1 MGGALEGAVTV
12 AVDVGTTGLKV
23 VARDA
28 RGRARLLLRAPS
40 PGDLEAVL
48 PAVRKALAGELGPA
62 EGPVTRVGVTA
73 HGQSALLVDR
83 GTGERVCETIFWHQ
97 GTVAESPAPLGNDC
111 VLNPAGSWLPGKLR
125 AWREKNAEVTAGLEP
140 GSLVCLQVK
149 DYINLMLTGV
159 AASDRR
165 SLRGLL
171 NASGGMPQDVLGYV
185 GLGDVCPALL
195 EPEAVIG
202 RVSAKGAE
210 KSGLPEGCEVICG
223 CDDLSAGVLGLL
235 PLYPGQRFNIAGSSE
250 HLGVFIGAPS
260 PARDAELRAH
270 ARATGLS
277 YLPKCGRLP
286 ALLYSATSSGA
297 TSVRAAGVSEQ
308 VWSSLDP
315 KRVPNQSEL
324 DAMPAFDV
332 DVDGRRGLVPDAS
345 HKGGW
350 AADPAAFSEEMQ
362 AFRVADAL
370 SGALKPIDDALRL
383 FADASAEMVLG
394 GGLAASAGFAAV
406 RRASG
411 FGDLRVASGPEVS
424 AVGVARLAIASRRAV
439 MFGAGKVGRGFL
451 CQLLSHSGWSVV
463 LVDAYRPSVD
473 ALVAAGCRW
482 TVHNLATGQEEEISA
497 EAVLHLEDDSDRV
510 VSALSEADLVLTSMG
525 ANNLVQWAV
534 SVRNALCQRLRGK
547 GALDV
552 VLAEN
557 HPRPAAA
564 VREALEEGASTEDA
578 DLMREKLGV
587 AQAQVLR
594 SCIEPTPEQGP
605 LAVQVQDHWYLP
617 LDRDALVTDLD
628 MWGAKPLPNFER
640 ELTRK
645 LFTYNCVNAI
655 VCYVGE
661 QLGLKWLA
669 EAANNESVA
678 EVAMAAGEE
687 SSAALVAEYAF
698 DVEDQRLWCQRA
710 MAKYQDTAIRDPIE
724 RNARDPVR
732 KLSRYDRL
740 MGPTYLCLKH
750 GLPCENLAVGVA
762 AALRYPGA
770 SMPEDAAL
778 EGLLA
783 RGAAALDALLAA
795 AAATGPA
802 E

>member
-1 MGGALEGAVTV
+1 MTVT
-12 AVDVGTTGLKV
+12 VDVGTTGLKV

-40 PGDLEAVL
+40 PGALEAVL
-48 PAVRKALAGELGPA
+48 PAVRGALEGEQ
-62 EGPVTRVGVTA
+62 GPVRRVGVTA

-83 GTGERVCETIFWHQ
+83 KTGSRVGEAIFWHQ
-97 GTVAESPAPLGNDC
+97 GAVAESPAPLGDDC

-125 AWREKNAEVTAGLEP
+125 AWREQNAGVTAGREP

-149 DYINLMLTGV
+149 DYINLLLTGT

-171 NASGGMPQDVLGYV
+171 NASGEMPQDVLEYV

-195 EPEAVIG
+195 EPEAVVG
-202 RVSAKGAE
+202 RVSAKGAAE
-210 KSGLPEGCEVICG
+210 SGLPEGCEVICG

-270 ARATGLS
+270 ARASGLS

-308 VWSSLDP
+308 VWCSLDP
-315 KRVPNQSEL
+315 KRVPSQSEI

-332 DVDGRRGLVPDAS
+332 NVDGRRGLDPDAS

-350 AADPAAFSEEMQ
+350 AADPSAFSEEMQ

-406 RRASG
+406 RRGSG

-525 ANNLVQWAV
+525 ANNLVPWAA
-534 SVRNALCQRLRGK
+534 SVRKALCQRLRSK
-547 GALDV
+547 GALDI

-578 DLMREKLGV
+578 DLMREMLGV

-645 LFTYNCVNAI
+645 LFTYNCVNAV

-661 QLGLKWLA
+661 QLGLEWLA

-698 DVEDQRLWCQRA
+698 DVEDQQLWCRRA

-770 SMPEDAAL
+770 SMPQDAAL
-778 EGLLA
+778 EGLLS

-795 AAATGPA
+795 AGATGAA

>member
-1 MGGALEGAVTV
+1 MTVT
-12 AVDVGTTGLKV
+12 VDVGTTGLKV

-40 PGDLEAVL
+40 PGALEAVL
-48 PAVRKALAGELGPA
+48 PAVRGALEGEQ
-62 EGPVTRVGVTA
+62 GPVRRVGVTA

-83 GTGERVCETIFWHQ
+83 KTGSRVGEAIFWHQ
-97 GTVAESPAPLGNDC
+97 GAVAESPAPLGDDC

-125 AWREKNAEVTAGLEP
+125 AWREQNAGVTAGREP

-149 DYINLMLTGV
+149 DYINLLLTGT

-171 NASGGMPQDVLGYV
+171 NASGEMPQDVLEYV

-195 EPEAVIG
+195 EPEAVVG
-202 RVSAKGAE
+202 RVSAKGAAE
-210 KSGLPEGCEVICG
+210 SGLPEGCEVICG

-270 ARATGLS
+270 ARASGLS

-308 VWSSLDP
+308 VWCSLDP
-315 KRVPNQSEL
+315 KRVPSQSEI

-332 DVDGRRGLVPDAS
+332 NVDGRRGLDPDAS

-350 AADPAAFSEEMQ
+350 AADPSAFSEEMQ

-406 RRASG
+406 RRGSG

-473 ALVAAGCRW
+473 ALVTAGCRW

-525 ANNLVQWAV
+525 ANNLVPWAA
-534 SVRNALCQRLRGK
+534 SVRKALCQRLRSK
-547 GALDV
+547 GALDI

-578 DLMREKLGV
+578 DLMREMLGV

-645 LFTYNCVNAI
+645 LFTYNCVNAV

-661 QLGLKWLA
+661 QLGLEWLA

-678 EVAMAAGEE
+678 DVAMAAGEE

-698 DVEDQRLWCQRA
+698 DVEDQQLWCRRA

-770 SMPEDAAL
+770 SMPQDAAL
-778 EGLLA
+778 EGLLS

-795 AAATGPA
+795 AGATGAA

>member
-1 MGGALEGAVTV
+1 MTVT
-12 AVDVGTTGLKV
+12 VDVGTTGLKV

-40 PGDLEAVL
+40 PGALEAVL
-48 PAVRKALAGELGPA
+48 PAVRGALEGEQ
-62 EGPVTRVGVTA
+62 GPVRRVGVTA

-83 GTGERVCETIFWHQ
+83 KTGSRVGEAIFWHQ
-97 GTVAESPAPLGNDC
+97 GAVAESPAPLGDDC

-125 AWREKNAEVTAGLEP
+125 AWREQNAGVTAGREP

-149 DYINLMLTGV
+149 DYINLLLTGT

-171 NASGGMPQDVLGYV
+171 NASGEMPQDVLEYV

-195 EPEAVIG
+195 EPEAVVG
-202 RVSAKGAE
+202 RVSAKGAAE
-210 KSGLPEGCEVICG
+210 SGLPEGCEVICG

-270 ARATGLS
+270 ARASGLS

-308 VWSSLDP
+308 VWCSLDP
-315 KRVPNQSEL
+315 KRVPSQSEI

-332 DVDGRRGLVPDAS
+332 NVDGRRGLDPDAS

-350 AADPAAFSEEMQ
+350 AADPSAFSEEMQ
-362 AFRVADAL
+362 AFRAADAL

-406 RRASG
+406 RRGSG

-473 ALVAAGCRW
+473 ALVTAGCRW

-525 ANNLVQWAV
+525 ANNLVPWAA
-534 SVRNALCQRLRGK
+534 SVRKALCQRLRSK
-547 GALDV
+547 GALDI

-578 DLMREKLGV
+578 DLMREMLGV

-645 LFTYNCVNAI
+645 LFTYNCVNAV

-661 QLGLKWLA
+661 QLGLEWLA

-678 EVAMAAGEE
+678 DVAMAAGEE

-698 DVEDQRLWCQRA
+698 DVEDQQLWCRRA

-770 SMPEDAAL
+770 SMPQDAAL
-778 EGLLA
+778 EGLLS

-795 AAATGPA
+795 AGATGAA

>member
-1 MGGALEGAVTV
+1 MGAGAAPGGAVTV
-12 AVDVGTTGLKV
+12 TVDVGTTGLKV

-40 PGDLEAVL
+40 PGALEAVL
-48 PAVRKALAGELGPA
+48 PAVRGALEGEQ
-62 EGPVTRVGVTA
+62 GPVRRVGVTA

-83 GTGERVCETIFWHQ
+83 GTGSRVGEAIFWHQ
-97 GTVAESPAPLGNDC
+97 GAVAESPAPLGDDC

-125 AWREKNAEVTAGLEP
+125 AWREQNAGVTAGREP

-149 DYINLMLTGV
+149 DYINLLLTGT

-171 NASGGMPQDVLGYV
+171 NASGEMPQDVLEYV

-195 EPEAVIG
+195 EPEAVVG
-202 RVSAKGAE
+202 RVSAKGAAE
-210 KSGLPEGCEVICG
+210 SGLPEGCEVICG

-270 ARATGLS
+270 ARASGLS

-308 VWSSLDP
+308 VWCSLDP
-315 KRVPNQSEL
+315 KRVPSQSEI

-332 DVDGRRGLVPDAS
+332 NVDGRRGLDPDAS

-350 AADPAAFSEEMQ
+350 AADPSAFSEEMQ

-406 RRASG
+406 RRGSG

-525 ANNLVQWAV
+525 ANNLVPWAA
-534 SVRNALCQRLRGK
+534 SVRKALCQRLRSK
-547 GALDV
+547 GALDI

-578 DLMREKLGV
+578 DLMREMLGV

-645 LFTYNCVNAI
+645 LFTYNCVNAV

-661 QLGLKWLA
+661 QLGLEWLA

-698 DVEDQRLWCQRA
+698 DVEDQQLWCRRA

-770 SMPEDAAL
+770 SMPQDAAL
-778 EGLLA
+778 EGLLS

-795 AAATGPA
+795 AGATGAA

>member
-1 MGGALEGAVTV
+1 
-12 AVDVGTTGLKV
+12 
-23 VARDA
+23 
-28 RGRARLLLRAPS
+28 
-40 PGDLEAVL
+40 
-48 PAVRKALAGELGPA
+48 
-62 EGPVTRVGVTA
+62 
-73 HGQSALLVDR
+73 
-83 GTGERVCETIFWHQ
+83 
-97 GTVAESPAPLGNDC
+97 
-111 VLNPAGSWLPGKLR
+111 
-125 AWREKNAEVTAGLEP
+125 
-140 GSLVCLQVK
+140 
-149 DYINLMLTGV
+149 
-159 AASDRR
+159 
-165 SLRGLL
+165 
-171 NASGGMPQDVLGYV
+171 
-185 GLGDVCPALL
+185 
-195 EPEAVIG
+195 
-202 RVSAKGAE
+202 
-210 KSGLPEGCEVICG
+210 
-223 CDDLSAGVLGLL
+223 
-235 PLYPGQRFNIAGSSE
+235 
-250 HLGVFIGAPS
+250 
-260 PARDAELRAH
+260 
-270 ARATGLS
+270 
-277 YLPKCGRLP
+277 
-286 ALLYSATSSGA
+286 
-297 TSVRAAGVSEQ
+297 
-308 VWSSLDP
+308 
-315 KRVPNQSEL
+315 
-324 DAMPAFDV
+324 
-332 DVDGRRGLVPDAS
+332 
-345 HKGGW
+345 
-350 AADPAAFSEEMQ
+350 
-362 AFRVADAL
+362 
-370 SGALKPIDDALRL
+370 
-383 FADASAEMVLG
+383 
-394 GGLAASAGFAAV
+394 
-406 RRASG
+406 
-411 FGDLRVASGPEVS
+411 
-424 AVGVARLAIASRRAV
+424 

-473 ALVAAGCRW
+473 ALVTAGCRW

-525 ANNLVQWAV
+525 ANNLVPWAA
-534 SVRNALCQRLRGK
+534 SVRKALCQRLRSK
-547 GALDV
+547 GALDI

-578 DLMREKLGV
+578 DLMREMLGV

-645 LFTYNCVNAI
+645 LFTYNCVNAV

-661 QLGLKWLA
+661 QLGLEWLA

-678 EVAMAAGEE
+678 DVAMAAGEE

-698 DVEDQRLWCQRA
+698 DVEDQQLWCRRA

-770 SMPEDAAL
+770 SMPQDAAL
-778 EGLLA
+778 EGLLS

-795 AAATGPA
+795 AGATGAA

>member
-1 MGGALEGAVTV
+1 MTVT
-12 AVDVGTTGLKV
+12 VDVGTTGLKV

-40 PGDLEAVL
+40 PGALEAVL
-48 PAVRKALAGELGPA
+48 PAVRGALEGEQ
-62 EGPVTRVGVTA
+62 GPVRRVGVTA

-83 GTGERVCETIFWHQ
+83 KTGSRVGEAIFWHQ
-97 GTVAESPAPLGNDC
+97 GAVAESPAPLGDDC

-125 AWREKNAEVTAGLEP
+125 AWREQNAGVTAGREP

-149 DYINLMLTGV
+149 DYINLLLTGT

-171 NASGGMPQDVLGYV
+171 NASGEMPQDVLEYV

-195 EPEAVIG
+195 EPEAVVG
-202 RVSAKGAE
+202 RVSAKGAAE
-210 KSGLPEGCEVICG
+210 SGLPEGCEVICG

-270 ARATGLS
+270 ARASGLS

-308 VWSSLDP
+308 VWCSLDP
-315 KRVPNQSEL
+315 KRVPSQSEI

-332 DVDGRRGLVPDAS
+332 NVDGRRGLDPDAS

-350 AADPAAFSEEMQ
+350 AADPSAFSEEMQ

-406 RRASG
+406 RRGSG

-525 ANNLVQWAV
+525 ANNLVPWAA
-534 SVRNALCQRLRGK
+534 SVRKALCQRLRSK
-547 GALDV
+547 GALDI

-578 DLMREKLGV
+578 DLMREMLGV

-645 LFTYNCVNAI
+645 LFTYNCVNAV

-661 QLGLKWLA
+661 QLGLEWLA

-678 EVAMAAGEE
+678 DVAMAAGEE

-698 DVEDQRLWCQRA
+698 DVEDQQLWCRRA

-770 SMPEDAAL
+770 SMPQDAAL
-778 EGLLA
+778 EGLLS

-795 AAATGPA
+795 AGATGAA

>member
-1 MGGALEGAVTV
+1 MGAGAAPGGAVTV
-12 AVDVGTTGLKV
+12 TVDVGTTGLKV
-23 VARDA
+23 VAREA

-40 PGDLEAVL
+40 PGALEAVL
-48 PAVRKALAGELGPA
+48 PAVRGALEGEQ
-62 EGPVTRVGVTA
+62 GPVRRVGVTA

-83 GTGERVCETIFWHQ
+83 GTGSRVGEAIFWHQ
-97 GTVAESPAPLGNDC
+97 GAVAESPAPLGDDC

-125 AWREKNAEVTAGLEP
+125 AWREQNAGVTAGREP
-140 GSLVCLQVK
+140 GSLLCLQVK
-149 DYINLMLTGV
+149 DYINLLLTGT

-171 NASGGMPQDVLGYV
+171 NASGEMPQDVLEYV

-195 EPEAVIG
+195 EPEAVVG
-202 RVSAKGAE
+202 RVSAKGAAE
-210 KSGLPEGCEVICG
+210 SGLPEGCEVICG

-270 ARATGLS
+270 ARASGLS

-308 VWSSLDP
+308 VWCSLDP
-315 KRVPNQSEL
+315 KRVPSQSEI

-332 DVDGRRGLVPDAS
+332 NVDGRRGLDPDAS

-350 AADPAAFSEEMQ
+350 AADPSAFSEEMQ

-406 RRASG
+406 RRGSG

-482 TVHNLATGQEEEISA
+482 TVHNLATGYRRRPFCTWKTTRTGWSQ
-497 EAVLHLEDDSDRV
+497 LFRR
-510 VSALSEADLVLTSMG
+510 LTS
-525 ANNLVQWAV
+525 
-534 SVRNALCQRLRGK
+534 
-547 GALDV
+547 
-552 VLAEN
+552 
-557 HPRPAAA
+557 
-564 VREALEEGASTEDA
+564 
-578 DLMREKLGV
+578 
-587 AQAQVLR
+587 
-594 SCIEPTPEQGP
+594 
-605 LAVQVQDHWYLP
+605 Y
-617 LDRDALVTDLD
+617 
-628 MWGAKPLPNFER
+628 
-640 ELTRK
+640 
-645 LFTYNCVNAI
+645 
-655 VCYVGE
+655 
-661 QLGLKWLA
+661 
-669 EAANNESVA
+669 
-678 EVAMAAGEE
+678 
-687 SSAALVAEYAF
+687 
-698 DVEDQRLWCQRA
+698 
-710 MAKYQDTAIRDPIE
+710 
-724 RNARDPVR
+724 
-732 KLSRYDRL
+732 
-740 MGPTYLCLKH
+740 
-750 GLPCENLAVGVA
+750 
-762 AALRYPGA
+762 
-770 SMPEDAAL
+770 
-778 EGLLA
+778 
-783 RGAAALDALLAA
+783 
-795 AAATGPA
+795 
-802 E
+802 

>member
-1 MGGALEGAVTV
+1 MTVT
-12 AVDVGTTGLKV
+12 VDVGTTGLKV

-40 PGDLEAVL
+40 PGALEAVL
-48 PAVRKALAGELGPA
+48 PAVRGALEGEQ
-62 EGPVTRVGVTA
+62 GPVRRVGVTA

-83 GTGERVCETIFWHQ
+83 GTGSRVGEAIFWHQ
-97 GTVAESPAPLGNDC
+97 GAVAESPAPLGDDC

-125 AWREKNAEVTAGLEP
+125 AWREQNAGVTAGREP

-149 DYINLMLTGV
+149 DYINLLLTGT

-171 NASGGMPQDVLGYV
+171 NASGEMPQDVLEYV

-195 EPEAVIG
+195 EPEAVVG
-202 RVSAKGAE
+202 RVSAKGAAE
-210 KSGLPEGCEVICG
+210 SGLPEGCEVICG

-270 ARATGLS
+270 ARASGLS

-308 VWSSLDP
+308 VWCSLDP
-315 KRVPNQSEL
+315 KRVPSQSEI

-332 DVDGRRGLVPDAS
+332 NVDGRRGLDPDAS

-350 AADPAAFSEEMQ
+350 AADPSAFSEEMQ

-406 RRASG
+406 RRGSG

-525 ANNLVQWAV
+525 ANNLVPWAA
-534 SVRNALCQRLRGK
+534 SVRKALCQRLRSK
-547 GALDV
+547 GALDI

-578 DLMREKLGV
+578 DLMREMLGV

-645 LFTYNCVNAI
+645 LFTYNCVNAV

-661 QLGLKWLA
+661 QLGLEWLA

-698 DVEDQRLWCQRA
+698 DVEDQQLWCRRA

-770 SMPEDAAL
+770 SMPQDAAL
-778 EGLLA
+778 EGLLS

-795 AAATGPA
+795 AGATGAA